1 MSVFQMKMR
10 EASKRTFDEKLS
22 RFGVG
27 CTVDV
32 EQHLA
37 CRIGFRTAES
47 SRKSFAGLLIDRTIS
62 CASPPPILKFAC
74 R

>member
-37 CRIGFRTAES
+37 CRTGFRTAES
-47 SRKSFAGLLIDRTIS
+47 SRTRFAGFLIDRKIS
-62 CASPPPILKFAC
+62 CASPHPTLKFAC